1 MIWFATA
8 LELIGLVLVTIAAFM
23 VWPPLG
29 IAVGGVV
36 TFAVGW
42 FLERD

>member
-29 IAVGGVV
+29 IAVAGGVI
-36 TFAVGW
+36 FAVGW

>member
-8 LELIGLVLVTIAAFM
+8 RELIGLVLVTIAAFM

-29 IAVGGVV
+29 IAAGGVFM
-36 TFAVGW
+36 FAVGW